1 MKNKKPW
8 NKKEV
13 NLYQ

>member
-1 MKNKKPW
+1 MNKKPW

>member
-1 MKNKKPW
+1 MNKKPC